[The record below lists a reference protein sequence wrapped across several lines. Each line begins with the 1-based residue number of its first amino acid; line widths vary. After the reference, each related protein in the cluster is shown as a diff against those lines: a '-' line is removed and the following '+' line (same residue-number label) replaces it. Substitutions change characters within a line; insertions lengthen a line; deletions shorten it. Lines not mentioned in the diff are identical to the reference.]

1 MLKVKLSNQAK
12 KQLIAV
18 AGFVE
23 EINTVGSGEKW
34 YRNFRKLLLVYAH
47 PTKYA
52 ICRYKKFGVK
62 NYHCITIKNW
72 LVVFTIED
80 DTFYVRYIIHS
91 SLMK

>member
-1 MLKVKLSNQAK
+1 MALGKGGKILKKLSLFLRTPHK
-12 KQLIAV
+12 K
-18 AGFVE
+18 
-23 EINTVGSGEKW
+23 
-34 YRNFRKLLLVYAH
+34 RNM
-47 PTKYA
+47 
-52 ICRYKKFGVK
+52 YKKKIGVK